1 MHGERDRLRSND
13 PKPPAKCG
21 DTITSDPLVT
31 SHHLGSHRRQSDPA
45 REPGIGDRS
54 LRLQRCLHTIK
65 QSAGLRPNDEVIY
78 DNGDVTG
85 KLNGDE
91 IGNLYDEH

>member
-1 MHGERDRLRSND
+1 MGID
-13 PKPPAKCG
+13 PYVC
-21 DTITSDPLVT
+21 SD
-31 SHHLGSHRRQSDPA
+31 A
-45 REPGIGDRS
+45 
-54 LRLQRCLHTIK
+54 LHTIK
-65 QSAGLRPNDEVIY
+65 QSAGLRPNDDVVIY